1 VTVRTSLARLGVPG
15 TGTDCPLQLRRQPD
29 DRFGDRLVGTGPPRR
44 GCSKPSRSRN
54 DAHLA
59 TTIARRRAAAQSRRR
74 SRRRGLPVHHVS
86 SQPSAGD
93 CLAECRPTTSSGAA
107 RPARSRRPPA
117 AAPQLGRC
125 DIAHGH
131 AGERAQDHRA
141 HQGPAATGLRDRRQ
155 RGHARGGDRARELVR
170 RRRHPPPRRH
180 RQERALRRHDGD
192 DRRPVRRP
200 RGERG
205 ATAEVD
211 GRLDEA
217 YDGSASDCNKGEY
230 KDIEGES
237 IPEPIRGRLADTLR
251 GMRANLHSSISDA
264 GGRVLADLTEVNDV
278 ILGGEN
284 GEHPFI

>member
-1 VTVRTSLARLGVPG
+1 LASRAQEQTVLSSCGVNPTIGLAIGLWEPARHVEAAASHRGAAMTLTAPPRSRDG
-15 TGTDCPLQLRRQPD
+15 
-29 DRFGDRLVGTGPPRR
+29 GPP
-44 GCSKPSRSRN
+44 PSLG
-54 DAHLA
+54 DE
-59 TTIARRRAAAQSRRR
+59 AA
-74 SRRRGLPVHHVS
+74 VEV
-86 SQPSAGD
+86 
-93 CLAECRPTTSSGAA
+93 CLFTTSQAS
-107 RPARSRRPPA
+107 RPPA

-211 GRLDEA
+211 GRLDKA